1 MLILM
6 EYRQKD
12 IPSMDIITI
21 LIIITI
27 IPAVVPVVV
36 AFE

>member
-1 MLILM
+1 MLIM

-27 IPAVVPVVV
+27 IPAVVLAVV

>member
-1 MLILM
+1 MLIM

-27 IPAVVPVVV
+27 IPAVVPAVV